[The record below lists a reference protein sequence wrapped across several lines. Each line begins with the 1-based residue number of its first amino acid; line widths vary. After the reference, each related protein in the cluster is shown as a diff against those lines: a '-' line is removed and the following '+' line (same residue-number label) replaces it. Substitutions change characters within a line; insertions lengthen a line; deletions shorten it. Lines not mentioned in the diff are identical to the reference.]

1 MPPHDPALP
10 PSKQRPA
17 GPNRPRHQLP
27 PPIFN
32 ARCRACWLTAG
43 VLALVVASF
52 ASLDLPLLTLFSS
65 DALASMGRFMAEFA
79 PPDLSPAFVSQVAA
93 AAWETLAMSALGT
106 LLATL
111 AGVVLALP
119 ASTPSADAST
129 APREASA
136 ARIRTL
142 TRLLLNAL
150 RSVPELV
157 WAALLLIAAGLGPF
171 AGTLALAVHTSGV
184 LGRLFA
190 EAIENAPPGPAAALR
205 TQGIGNARVFFY
217 ATLPQ
222 VLPQLM
228 SYALYR
234 WENNIR
240 AAAVLG
246 VVGAGGLGQMLA
258 FHMGLF
264 QMHKTAT
271 VLIAMVALV
280 ALVDAASFI
289 WRRELTR

>member
-1 MPPHDPALP
+1 MRGPAANH
-10 PSKQRPA
+10 RY
-17 GPNRPRHQLP
+17 RLP
-27 PPIFN
+27 PPLFD
-32 ARCRACWLTAG
+32 ARCRACWLCAG
-43 VLALVVASF
+43 VLVLVVASF
-52 ASLDLPLLTLFSS
+52 VSLDLPLAALFSS
-65 DALASMGRFMAEFA
+65 DALASMGRFLAEFSS
-79 PPDLSPAFVSQVAA
+79 PDLSPAFVGQVTRAT
-93 AAWETLAMSALGT
+93 WETLAMSLLGT

-111 AGVVLALP
+111 AGGILALP
-119 ASTPSADAST
+119 ASRLHDTDA
-129 APREASA
+129 AP
-136 ARIRTL
+136 ARAPA
-142 TRLLLNAL
+142 RLMLNAL
-150 RSVPELV
+150 RAVPELV
-157 WAALLLIAAGLGPF
+157 WAALLLIAVGLGPF
-171 AGTLALAVHTSGV
+171 AGTLALAVHTTGV

-205 TQGIGNARVFFY
+205 VQGAGSVRVFLY

-228 SYALYR
+228 SYTLYR

-271 VLIAMVALV
+271 VLMAMVLLV
-280 ALVDAASFI
+280 ALVDGASFGS
-289 WRRELTR
+289 RRLLTR